1 MSPSEEYRKRLRDL
15 LLYMKHSQKI
25 NENDIKSIL
34 DLTDEYIYKIY
45 VRSVSRMLLMDEAYK
60 KANELKI

>member
-1 MSPSEEYRKRLRDL
+1 MGPSEEYRKRLEDL

-34 DLTDEYIYKIY
+34 DLTDEYMYKIY
-45 VRSVSRMLLMDEAYK
+45 VRSVSRMLLIDEAYK

>member
-1 MSPSEEYRKRLRDL
+1 MGPSEEYRKRLEDL

-34 DLTDEYIYKIY
+34 DLTDEYMYKIY
-45 VRSVSRMLLMDEAYK
+45 VRSVSRMLHL
-60 KANELKI
+60 